1 MYPDRET
8 FGKIVAEEPGLSAAG
23 RGTLLALYDGPQKIP
38 RILVR
43 VNDTGQDDG
52 KKEHCNLRICA
63 PETSRSPHR
72 PRDRGTGGK
81 RAYQPLLFHPPV
93 VAL

>member
-52 KKEHCNLRICA
+52 KKEHAISESALR
-63 PETSRSPHR
+63 
-72 PRDRGTGGK
+72 K
-81 RAYQPLLFHPPV
+81 RLEVLIGLGIVARAGNERTNPYYFIRRI